1 MWKGTSVCLWL
12 AGPGAY
18 VDGEW
23 QRFDCGTV
31 EFVLRLLTDR
41 TPPFAFPPAGPF
53 PHWFA
58 SSDLPE
64 H

>member
-1 MWKGTSVCLWL
+1 MCLWL

-18 VDGEW
+18 GEW

-31 EFVLRLLTDR
+31 EFVLRLLTDG